1 MGEFVSIGAA
11 ALLLGVSI
19 STLRR
24 WDKLKLFLSDYRT
37 IGGHRRYSLDKILN
51 FSGQQ
56 FPSQARL
63 TVCYARVSSYDQK
76 NDLHTQITR
85 LKKYA
90 EAAGYE
96 EVEVIDDLGSGL
108 NYKKRGLTRLIRLIC
123 ERRVRRLVVVH
134 KDRLLRFGSELLFQ
148 LCRFYGT
155 EVEILDEPEEEA
167 FEQRLCHDVL
177 ELMTVFSARLYGSRS
192 RQNQRAVA

>member
-1 MGEFVSIGAA
+1 MGEFISIGAA

-24 WDKLKLFLSDYRT
+24 WERQKLFRADYRT
-37 IGGHRRYSLDKILN
+37 AGGHRRYSLDRLLTFCGKQ
-51 FSGQQ
+51 SS
-56 FPSQARL
+56 SQARL
-63 TVCYARVSSYDQK
+63 TICYARVSSHDQK
-76 NDLHTQITR
+76 KDLNTQVAR
-85 LKKYA
+85 LKKHA
-90 EAAGYE
+90 DEAGYE

-155 EVEILDEPEEEA
+155 EVVILEEPEEA

-192 RQNQRAVA
+192 RKNQRAVA